1 MITVWIQ
8 ASLSVVVNKVNSTG
22 PYLHELVP
30 HFLLFNIN
38 FLLHQM
44 TSSAEMNDELAQVIH
59 IQLNI
64 YDLINQRDTLYK
76 YPIFSL
82 SVPDLVVPRSLNN

>member
-1 MITVWIQ
+1 
-8 ASLSVVVNKVNSTG
+8 
-22 PYLHELVP
+22 
-30 HFLLFNIN
+30 
-38 FLLHQM
+38 M